1 MSYPFSFFIYF
12 FLLGEIN
19 MKRLDQTPKTLEE
32 LESTIKALLIKEEL
46 EDNYNGYIN
55 LILKLEKSNNL
66 FYRILRFI
74 GYRDGEREYVYRHSI
89 VQSYNK
95 KLPTWVNVILYL
107 IICNIDYADV
117 YSEETVE
124 ADSIFNPRYSE
135 LLNYIKQILTQDKQ
149 IKCDYLL
156 ETNSSYIGVHV
167 KKHFPIINRI
177 LEKVPFD
184 DYIDLLPQSLNVLMT
199 ICFTNSPNKCLLKDD
214 NGFYITNL
222 YISLHNEKKG
232 FTDKIHLSIVNE
244 SIGEEMHLILVQET
258 DKDGDYVK
266 RQLELKGKDI
276 DILRVKEFYNLLS

>member
-1 MSYPFSFFIYF
+1 
-12 FLLGEIN
+12 

-32 LESTIKALLIKEEL
+32 LESTIKALLIKEEV
-46 EDNYNGYIN
+46 EDSYSGYIN
-55 LILKLEKSNNL
+55 LILKLEKSDNL
-66 FYRILRFI
+66 FYRILRFT
-74 GYRDGEREYVYRHSI
+74 GHRNGEREYVYRHSI

-117 YSEETVE
+117 YGEETVE

-156 ETNSSYIGVHV
+156 ETNSPYIGMHV
-167 KKHFPIINRI
+167 KNHFPIINKI

-199 ICFTNSPNKCLLKDD
+199 ICFTNNPVKCLLKDD
-214 NGFYITNL
+214 NGFYITSL
-222 YISLHNEKKG
+222 YISLHDDEKG
-232 FTDKIHLSIVNE
+232 ISDKIHLNIVNE
-244 SIGEEMHLILVQET
+244 SIGEEIHLILVQET
-258 DKDGDYVK
+258 DKDGEYVK
-266 RQLELKGKDI
+266 RQLELKGENI